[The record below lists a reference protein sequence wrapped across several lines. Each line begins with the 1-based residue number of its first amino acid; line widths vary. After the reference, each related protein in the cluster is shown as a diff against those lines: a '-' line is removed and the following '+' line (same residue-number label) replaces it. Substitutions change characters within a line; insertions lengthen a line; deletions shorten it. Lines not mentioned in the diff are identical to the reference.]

1 MLQLQDEPNSQE
13 NILKEHIK
21 VLELRVKE
29 LVSQN
34 LNLVTRL
41 TKIEE
46 KYVRKELSNEKRR
59 HDNPTSKDRA
69 KKSVSRERRR
79 MSPESQNSCEFK
91 LSSRENSH
99 AEMPWSAKFGHP
111 VTEQRN
117 VYKTGKPA
125 RKEFPYTH
133 PGRQNITV
141 H

>member
-1 MLQLQDEPNSQE
+1 M
-13 NILKEHIK
+13 
-21 VLELRVKE
+21 
-29 LVSQN
+29 
-34 LNLVTRL
+34 NLVTRL

-46 KYVRKELSNEKRR
+46 KFVRKELSNEKRR
-59 HDNPTSKDRA
+59 HDNQTSKERT

-91 LSSRENSH
+91 LSSREASH
-99 AEMPWSAKFGHP
+99 TEMPWSAKFGHP

-117 VYKTGKPA
+117 IYKTGKPS
-125 RKEFPYTH
+125 RKEFTYTQ